1 MKLAG
6 RKVLHPMH
14 NVSRVADMSKT
25 TTPDMLGP
33 ADVCERLG
41 IDRSTL
47 TRWVKAGKIVP
58 AMKLPGLRGAHVF
71 TADEVERV
79 AKRTA
84 A

>member
-1 MKLAG
+1 
-6 RKVLHPMH
+6 
-14 NVSRVADMSKT
+14 MSKT
-25 TTPDMLGP
+25 TTPEMLGP

-58 AMKLPGLRGAHVF
+58 AMKLPGLRGAYVF

>member
-1 MKLAG
+1 
-6 RKVLHPMH
+6 
-14 NVSRVADMSKT
+14 MSDH
-25 TTPDMLGP
+25 PDMLGP

-79 AKRTA
+79 ERRERA

>member
-1 MKLAG
+1 
-6 RKVLHPMH
+6 
-14 NVSRVADMSKT
+14 MSKT

-47 TRWVKAGKIVP
+47 TRWVKAGKIAP

-79 AKRTA
+79 AKKA
-84 A
+84 AYEAAS